1 MSQESLHSLGDSE
14 VMLGARPKDKHLEA
28 PEQLVETWERPSSRL
43 EMMIGNLTKSMAEQ
57 IHNLQQQFTQTMTE
71 QSQQT
76 HKFQQHMTT
85 QTQQIKQHQAEA
97 EQVLAK
103 VVRSQT
109 YLSARLIRIEGSTPT
124 EEMQGETDPGENRST
139 YSAVPSRSTAPSPIH
154 AASYTATLN
163 FIAPCP
169 TDTGHLLSQPP
180 KTGLAIRSNTPLMI
194 ASKVGGVATSTKLLF
209 HIA

>member
-1 MSQESLHSLGDSE
+1 
-14 VMLGARPKDKHLEA
+14 
-28 PEQLVETWERPSSRL
+28 
-43 EMMIGNLTKSMAEQ
+43 MAEQ

-109 YLSARLIRIEGSTPT
+109 DLSARLIRIEGSTPT
-124 EEMQGETDPGENRST
+124 EEIQGETDPGEIRST
-139 YSAVPSRSTAPSPIH
+139 YSAVIVRQSKRTKFCLK
-154 AASYTATLN
+154 SY
-163 FIAPCP
+163 
-169 TDTGHLLSQPP
+169 
-180 KTGLAIRSNTPLMI
+180 KTYPHQMKMMRGMSFCMKNW
-194 ASKVGGVATSTKLLF
+194 
-209 HIA
+209 

>member
-14 VMLGARPKDKHLEA
+14 VMLGARPKDEHLEA

-43 EMMIGNLTKSMAEQ
+43 EMMICNLTKSMTEQ
-57 IHNLQQQFTQTMTE
+57 IHNLQEQFTQTMTE

-76 HKFQQHMTT
+76 HIFQQHMTT

-97 EQVLAK
+97 EHVLAK

-109 YLSARLIRIEGSTPT
+109 DLSARLIRIEGSTRT
-124 EEMQGETDPGENRST
+124 EEMKGETDPGEIRST

-154 AASYTATLN
+154 ATSYTATLD

-180 KTGLAIRSNTPLMI
+180 KTGLATRSNTPLMI
-194 ASKVGGVATSTKLLF
+194 ASKVGGVATST
-209 HIA
+209 IVAS

>member
-43 EMMIGNLTKSMAEQ
+43 EMMICDVAQSLQQSMAEQ

-71 QSQQT
+71 QIHDLQQQT
-76 HKFQQHMTT
+76 HQFQQQMTT

-97 EQVLAK
+97 EHVLAK

-109 YLSARLIRIEGSTPT
+109 DLSARLIRIEGSTPT
-124 EEMQGETDPGENRST
+124 EEMQGETDPGEIRST
-139 YSAVPSRSTAPSPIH
+139 YSAV
-154 AASYTATLN
+154 
-163 FIAPCP
+163 
-169 TDTGHLLSQPP
+169 
-180 KTGLAIRSNTPLMI
+180 
-194 ASKVGGVATSTKLLF
+194 
-209 HIA
+209 